1 MYKFQ
6 TLEFSFDFS
15 LKYYTV
21 SQNNHKKLRI
31 SILMYEMTDLK
42 LGLFWVEGWLADLQR
57 SLPAWIFLWV
67 CGKSYRIDLGQKFSR
82 GKSLIL
88 RKINVD

>member
-42 LGLFWVEGWLADLQR
+42 LGLF
-57 SLPAWIFLWV
+57 
-67 CGKSYRIDLGQKFSR
+67 
-82 GKSLIL
+82 
-88 RKINVD
+88 